1 VKPAPAAPAV
11 LPPPANTL
19 PANASPPPAA
29 ATPKTHAEV
38 YEALKKSDPF
48 KAAAY
53 LRRYMPQIYG
63 PGHTPPAT

>member
-1 VKPAPAAPAV
+1 V

-29 ATPKTHAEV
+29 APPKTHAEV

-53 LRRYMPQIYG
+53 LSKHMPQIYPAG
-63 PGHTPPAT
+63 RTPPAT